1 MSVVTSIHSDTM
13 VAALLD
19 DHSLGMNWSPIGCF
33 LGWRSAA

>member
-19 DHSLGMNWSPIGCF
+19 DHSLGIN
-33 LGWRSAA
+33 